1 MNVETSQL
9 LTDARY
15 HIGESML
22 PTMRFFLRLIDAEST
37 FDGQG
42 FQKKFGASFKIS
54 EKAVA
59 YSDFSI
65 TLGPGGHSWN
75 VVRSQADHLLF
86 KHANKS
92 GAQTFDGVRVNEITF
107 EPYEDD
113 AFASAD
119 LKVAKVAN
127 PGRPVAATW
136 SRKDGSSG
144 KITFDYLV
152 DASGRAGIMSTKYL
166 KNRNLNEG
174 LKNIANWTYWKNADK
189 YGAGTAQEGSPFFEA
204 LEGGTTRVQSR
215 SLRSKC

>member
-1 MNVETSQL
+1 
-9 LTDARY
+9 
-15 HIGESML
+15 
-22 PTMRFFLRLIDAEST
+22 MRFFLRLIDAEST
-37 FDGQG
+37 FDAQG

-75 VVRSQADHLLF
+75 VIRSQADHLLF
-86 KHANKS
+86 QHASKQ
-92 GAQTFDGVRVNEITF
+92 GAQTFDGVKVNEITF

-113 AFASAD
+113 AFSSANLD
-119 LKVAKVAN
+119 VAKVAN

-174 LKNIANWTYWKNADK
+174 LKNVANWTYWKNAEK
-189 YGAGTAQEGSPFFEA
+189 YGAGTGREGSPFFEA
-204 LEGGTTRVQSR
+204 LEGEASCMQDLADRVLIPVFNRRKWLVLVHR
-215 SLRSKC
+215 SS